1 MRLPSKAKRTVVATG
16 IIVVAILLSARD
28 ALTAESPGAVSDPA
42 QWRSIALAR
51 AQSAAA
57 EVQDPY
63 RQGDVLASIA
73 RAQATVEGPAAAE
86 KIIRQALAVAARI
99 ASDEFRGWVLNDI
112 VLAQIAADDLTGAR
126 HTADSIVAAR
136 PQSPAYAAIANVHVR
151 LGNLPAAQALAL
163 RIGDPIARGDVLR
176 QIVGAHCLNDD
187 IKAAKALLPSIEDKQ
202 YAAMALGDVAAARV
216 ENGEIPAALEV
227 ATRAR
232 KASRNEVYG
241 RIALAQAEKGE
252 FAGALKTL
260 QFISDPLDRALVQG
274 RVALQ
279 HAEQDDVAAGRELL
293 VAATAA
299 VRQSRD
305 KPQLK
310 LMPAAQL
317 ARWQLIAGDTN
328 VARENLRSLRSEVEQ
343 LPAGADRDE
352 LLDHIGRSQARAGDT
367 REAIGAA
374 KNISDRVARALL
386 VRDAVSLD
394 PGATPVSATA
404 WASEFSDPLVAA
416 AAQFGVISM
425 QTHRGGESPS
435 SETIDAALTAVRRI
449 NDRELLPAAYAAL
462 AAVRARAGDVDGSD
476 EIFQQAMASAE
487 ALSRSEHIAAA
498 CIRIVEALD
507 ERLMFLGRAVDKMDE
522 PQ

>member
-1 MRLPSKAKRTVVATG
+1 
-16 IIVVAILLSARD
+16 
-28 ALTAESPGAVSDPA
+28 
-42 QWRSIALAR
+42 
-51 AQSAAA
+51 
-57 EVQDPY
+57 
-63 RQGDVLASIA
+63 
-73 RAQATVEGPAAAE
+73 
-86 KIIRQALAVAARI
+86 
-99 ASDEFRGWVLNDI
+99 VLNDI

-126 HTADSIVAAR
+126 QTADSIAAAR

-151 LGNLPAAQALAL
+151 LANLPAAQTLAL
-163 RIGDPIARGDVLR
+163 RISDPVARGDVLR
-176 QIVGAHCLNDD
+176 QIVSAHCLNDD

-216 ENGEIPAALEV
+216 DNGELPAALEV

-241 RIALAQAEKGE
+241 RIALAQAEKSD
-252 FAGALKTL
+252 FSGALKTL
-260 QFISDPLDRALVQG
+260 QFISDPIDRALVQG

-279 HAEQDDVAAGRELL
+279 RVEQDDVAAGRELL
-293 VAATAA
+293 ISATSAI
-299 VRQSRD
+299 RQTRD

-317 ARWQLIAGDTN
+317 ARWQLIAGDID

-343 LPAGADRDE
+343 LPAGADRDQ

-386 VRDAVSLD
+386 VRDAVSLE
-394 PGATPVSATA
+394 PAATTASASA
-404 WASEFSDPLVAA
+404 WAREFSDPLVDA

-425 QTHRGGESPS
+425 QTYRGGQVPAL
-435 SETIDAALTAVRRI
+435 ETIDAALVAVRRI
-449 NDRELLPAAYAAL
+449 NDRGLLPAAYAAL
-462 AAVRARAGDVDGSD
+462 AAVRARAGDVAGSD

-522 PQ
+522 PP